1 MMFIMSSE
9 DTVIRMCYEND
20 PEFWQQWRNELAT
33 IARTIITENP
43 NVGLFLPNCPF
54 HVGLFN
60 NLTYQGLEV
69 PLLDSEDSDEKGL
82 LRDLLVNF
90 MNMEHPYQAMD
101 DMANRNPNCIEK

>member
-33 IARTIITENP
+33 IARRIITKKP
-43 NVGLFLPNCPF
+43 NMGLFLPNCPF

-60 NLTYQGLEV
+60 NLFASVNIWKCMLEWSYQPEIVFL
-69 PLLDSEDSDEKGL
+69 
-82 LRDLLVNF
+82 
-90 MNMEHPYQAMD
+90 A
-101 DMANRNPNCIEK
+101 

>member
-1 MMFIMSSE
+1 MFIMSSE

-33 IARTIITENP
+33 IARTIITEKP
-43 NVGLFLPNCPF
+43 NIGLFLPNCPF

-69 PLLDSEDSDEKGL
+69 PLVDSEDFNEKGF

-90 MNMEHPYQAMD
+90 MNTEHPYQAID
-101 DMANRNPNCIEK
+101 DMANRNPNCDES